1 MKKYLKY
8 SAISLI
14 ACAFLIGCS
23 GANNNVDNSDNDN
36 NNDNNVDNN
45 NVEKITG
52 LKSPNQISIVDAK
65 EEE

>member
-14 ACAFLIGCS
+14 ACAFLIGCI
-23 GANNNVDNSDNDN
+23 GDDTNVGNSDNDN
-36 NNDNNVDNN
+36 NADNN

-52 LKSPNQISIVDAK
+52 LKSPNQISVVDTK
-65 EEE
+65 EEK

>member
-14 ACAFLIGCS
+14 ACAFLIGCIGDDTNVGNS
-23 GANNNVDNSDNDN
+23 GNDN
-36 NNDNNVDNN
+36 NADNNDVK
-45 NVEKITG
+45 KITG

-65 EEE
+65 EKE

>member
-23 GANNNVDNSDNDN
+23 GANNNVGNSDNDN
-36 NNDNNVDNN
+36 NADNN
-45 NVEKITG
+45 NVKKITG
-52 LKSPNQISIVDAK
+52 LKSPNQISIVDVK
-65 EEE
+65 EGKWKN